1 MYTMILVDDEPIIQM
16 GLRSILN
23 YREYDIE
30 ITGVATDGEEALEL
44 IRHTSP
50 DLVMMDI
57 NIPVINGLE
66 VMEKVNAELEFPPLF
81 IILSCHDEFR
91 YAKKRSGW
99 GLWITF

>member
-57 NIPVINGLE
+57 NIP
-66 VMEKVNAELEFPPLF
+66 
-81 IILSCHDEFR
+81 
-91 YAKKRSGW
+91 
-99 GLWITF
+99 